1 MIFFAKVVH
10 NKLASPQAAKLSI
23 HFFPGKSV
31 VRDLI
36 KDTPLI
42 DREKNTEKEIEEKKA
57 LHPAGF
63 EPTISLSRGLCST
76 PALVNNLIILV
87 LHFCASETGVT

>member
-42 DREKNTEKEIEEKKA
+42 DREKNTEKEREEKKA

-63 EPTISLSRGLCST
+63 EPTTSLS
-76 PALVNNLIILV
+76 
-87 LHFCASETGVT
+87 